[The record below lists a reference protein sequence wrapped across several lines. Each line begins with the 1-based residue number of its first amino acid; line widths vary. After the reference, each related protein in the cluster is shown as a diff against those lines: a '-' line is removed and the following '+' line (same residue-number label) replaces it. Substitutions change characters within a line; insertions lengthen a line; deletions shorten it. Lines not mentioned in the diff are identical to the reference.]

1 MSIREQALDRRLRL
15 LARRLNASG
24 MWFGT
29 SRRRQRAAVKIQELG
44 PKAAGIVPTLT
55 AVAEKDRDSD
65 VRNQVI
71 KALGHIGE
79 EASSSE
85 PVLLRILNDPQEAMY
100 IRRASLYA
108 ISRISPINYAER
120 IVPLILQPNNSDY
133 NNPLEYDALK
143 TLKEMGTKG
152 QKAIPNLIRFASLER
167 SNFVRVEEA
176 LKVVSSFG
184 SEAVPYMTKTFLNMV
199 QDDVRPSQEM
209 HYVAEALAT
218 IGQSAKPAILTWI
231 EFIKPHICDADS
243 LDSVQIQRAF
253 AKLNDFSFLL
263 EAYKNVSDD
272 VEQPIQELL
281 SGCFIHAPFEFL
293 EGCLKNENESDCIAT
308 LAALTYP
315 GSTNKEKVHK
325 LFPYICRFSQSASP
339 LARAKG
345 LAILQQ
351 RLDEFDVKSYDL
363 LLTIFAKALSESN
376 ENIKREARLGYIK
389 LFCKTSES
397 LNISEADVVE
407 IVRELL
413 VDDQPRSFEV
423 ALNAIR
429 CLRDKAVALVED
441 IVSYGKEIPLDN
453 RKDVLQALSFIGSG
467 AEPSIPFVMET
478 LEICVANLRKYE
490 AENRRYHVYGSFRD
504 RSRNRLGSAEEYWV
518 AKQACQTL
526 ANINPPDTIVERVS
540 SIFSGS
546 SFRHDTSF
554 SDWTS
559 WARNRMNNHKT

>member
-1 MSIREQALDRRLRL
+1 MSIRQQALDRRLRL
-15 LARRLNASG
+15 LARRLNAPSG

-44 PKAAGIVPTLT
+44 PNATGIVPMLT
-55 AVAEKDRDSD
+55 EVAEKDRDSD
-65 VRNQVI
+65 VRYQVI

-79 EASSSE
+79 QASNSE
-85 PVLLRILNDPQEAMY
+85 PVLLRILNDSQEATH

-120 IVPLILQPNNSDY
+120 IVPLLLQPNNSDY
-133 NNPLEYDALK
+133 NNPLEYDALDA
-143 TLKEMGTKG
+143 LKEMGTKAK
-152 QKAIPNLIRFASLER
+152 KAIPNLIRFASLEQ
-167 SNFVRVEEA
+167 SNFVRVEQA

-184 SEAVPYMTKTFLNMV
+184 SEAVPYITKTFLNMV
-199 QDDVRPSQEM
+199 QDDVRPSEEM
-209 HYVAEALAT
+209 HYIAEALAT
-218 IGQSAKPAILTWI
+218 IGQSARPAILAWI

-243 LDSVQIQRAF
+243 YDCVRIQRAF

-263 EAYKNVSDD
+263 EAYKNVSDG

-281 SGCFIHAPFEFL
+281 SGCLVHAPFEFL
-293 EGCLKNENESDCIAT
+293 EGCLKNENENDCIAA

-315 GSTNKEKVHK
+315 GSINKEKVHK
-325 LFPYICRFSQSASP
+325 LFPYVCRLSQSGSP
-339 LARAKG
+339 LARTKG

-351 RLDEFDVKSYDL
+351 RLNEFDVKSYDL

-389 LFCKTSES
+389 VFCKTSES

-429 CLRDKAVALVED
+429 CLRDKAVALVAD
-441 IVSYGKEIPLDN
+441 IVSYGKKIPLDH
-453 RKDVLQALSFIGSG
+453 RKDVLRALASIGSG
-467 AEPSIPFVMET
+467 AEPSVPFVMET
-478 LEICVANLRKYE
+478 LEICVANLKKFER
-490 AENRRYHVYGSFRD
+490 ENRAYHIFGSFFD
-504 RSRNRLGSAEEYWV
+504 RSKNRDAEEYWV
-518 AKQACQTL
+518 AKKACGTL
-526 ANINPPDTIVERVS
+526 ECINPPDTIVERVS
-540 SIFSGS
+540 NIFSGS
-546 SFRHDTSF
+546 SFSHDTSF
-554 SDWTS
+554 SHWTS
-559 WARNRMNNHKT
+559 WARNRMDKEKT